1 MWYDFRMSFREHT
14 TLGRTGLEISRLG
27 IGAGYGVP
35 AAAVERA
42 FHEHGINYLYW
53 SLTRRGGMT
62 EAIRNLAPAHRDDM
76 VVVMQTYDHFGPFV
90 RRKHEKGLR
99 TLGVDRADV
108 LILGWFNRY
117 PGRRVLDAALGLK
130 EDGKVRYLAMSGH
143 NRSTFG
149 TIAAMTDTPID
160 ILMVRYNPAHRGA
173 EQDVFP
179 HLPAE
184 NPPGVTTY
192 TATRWGRLLNPKKMP
207 PGEAPLTA
215 TDCYRFA
222 LSNRHVD
229 LCLIGPKDD
238 REMDAALEAL
248 DAEPLS
254 PDELERI
261 RRIGDYVHG

>member
-1 MWYDFRMSFREHT
+1 MSFRDHT

-35 AAAVERA
+35 AAAVEWA

-62 EAIRNLAPAHRDDM
+62 QAIRNLAPAHRDEL
-76 VVVMQTYDHFGPFV
+76 VVVMQTYDHFGPFMV
-90 RRKHEKGLR
+90 RAHERGLKK
-99 TLGVDRADV
+99 LGIDRADV
-108 LILGWFNRY
+108 LILGWFNY
-117 PGRRVLDAALGLK
+117 CPGPRILEATQRLK
-130 EDGKVRYLAMSGH
+130 DEGKVRYLAMSGH
-143 NRSTFG
+143 NRSTLG
-149 TIAAMTDTPID
+149 RVAAMTDTPID

-192 TATRWGRLLNPKKMP
+192 TATRWGQLLKQKKMP

-222 LSNRHVD
+222 LSNSNVD
-229 LCLIGPKDD
+229 LCLIGPKNDH
-238 REMDAALEAL
+238 EMDAALMAL
-248 DAEPLS
+248 DTEPLS
-254 PDELERI
+254 SDELERI
-261 RRIGDYVHG
+261 RRIGDHVHG